1 MFQVPCPS
9 AGTFSPEGNMTVF
22 TLFPIYQS
30 YLRQSVDAPDS
41 PPQAMRHCSCI
52 PVAGT
57 ACGEFLLFL
66 PGRRDNFLDFRNP
79 VMFMRAHWQQWK
91 SSRWVLL
98 AFALLCLGAGIYYA
112 DLLKAAFARNPIPR
126 TAESITR
133 GRLLFQQQCAICHGE
148 RGLGDGPV
156 AASLKEKPDDLSKI
170 ARPPIFPDGIVV
182 YRIANGKNLMPAFK
196 ATLSEP
202 QLWDLLNFIRSL
214 RTS

>member
-1 MFQVPCPS
+1 
-9 AGTFSPEGNMTVF
+9 
-22 TLFPIYQS
+22 
-30 YLRQSVDAPDS
+30 
-41 PPQAMRHCSCI
+41 
-52 PVAGT
+52 
-57 ACGEFLLFL
+57 
-66 PGRRDNFLDFRNP
+66 
-79 VMFMRAHWQQWK
+79 MFMRAHWQQWK

-126 TAESITR
+126 TAESIAR

-170 ARPPIFPDGIVV
+170 AGPPIFPDGIVV